1 MHMNAPRAILEKLD
15 DEGSGVRVEFHWLGD
30 RLGHVISSVK
40 GGVAVVEWKSV
51 DDDPQGPVYQEL
63 HEQQNADGGKIVFLS
78 GSGNGAH
85 WSASVEFEKQKCVVA
100 FDVAAR
106 VREEPVERA
115 IEYRGDFEGRPA
127 ILCGPMH
134 DVGRCELNE
143 AGKLVRF
150 LPSPGTE
157 TLPLT
162 VRYQY
167 AFQ

>member
-1 MHMNAPRAILEKLD
+1 MTDSPRATLEKLNHA
-15 DEGSGVRVEFHWLGD
+15 GNGLRVDFHWLGD
-30 RLGHVISSVK
+30 RFGHTIAAVRD
-40 GGVAVVEWKSV
+40 GVAKIDWRSIE
-51 DDDPQGPVYQEL
+51 DDPLGPVYQEL
-63 HEQQNADGGKIVFLS
+63 HEQETGDGGKIVFLS

-115 IEYRGDFEGRPA
+115 IEYRGDFEGMPA
-127 ILCGPMH
+127 ILCGHMH
-134 DVGRCELNE
+134 EGGRCELNE

-150 LPSPGTE
+150 LPSPATE